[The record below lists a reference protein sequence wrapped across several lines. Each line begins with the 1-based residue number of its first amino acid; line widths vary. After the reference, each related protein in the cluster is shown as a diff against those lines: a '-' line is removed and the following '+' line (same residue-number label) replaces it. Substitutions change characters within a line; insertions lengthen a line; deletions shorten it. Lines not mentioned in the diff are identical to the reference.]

1 MVEIGELIERI
12 LKSADGDAKK
22 YRDVLTLI
30 KHLEHEGE
38 FEVGN
43 KATKDVVYMFNDEN
57 YRAAHKWSKVLRAR
71 IREELGKK
79 ADGDMYDLYKDVLK
93 FDAKSD
99 FDSYCLFLEWN
110 RPAYRKF
117 YAPRRTV
124 LLPLVADLQKLYD
137 GELDFLGVSLPP
149 RVGKLLSDDTDV
161 LTTNGWKK
169 HGDLVV
175 GDYVYGLDGKPV
187 KVTHVF
193 PKNVA
198 NKRVWFTNG
207 EHIDCHENHE
217 WYVYNRHRQKYETL
231 ETKYI
236 AEHNLSGVIGSRGSR
251 FFYQIPL
258 VSPIENPDIDL
269 PVAPYTLGAWL
280 GDGRNQSPDI
290 CGAKEDYAIVES
302 ILDEGYKMSWHTT
315 HKTTGVEYYGFKDLR
330 KDLQSVG
337 MCHSRRTV
345 PKHIPD
351 VYFTASVKQRLE
363 LLAGLLDTDG
373 TLVRKE
379 NRYHFATAEETL
391 RDSFV
396 ALVSSFGWRCCV
408 TKHDPCVSSS
418 GIAGRR
424 PCWSISFNPTL
435 EIPCRLP
442 RKQLKIFSKKRKIAI
457 MRIEDIEPKPG
468 NCISVEGGIYR
479 VGRTMI
485 PTHNSTLCIFFMSWL
500 MGNRP
505 TTANVM
511 SGHSDKLTEPFFRE
525 VLNILTDDTTYLWK
539 EVFPDV
545 HIHSVSAKNE
555 QIDLGTKSRFP
566 TFTAR
571 SVGGTLTGAV
581 EIGTGGCLYCDD
593 LIEDREES
601 LSPER
606 LDNKYNAYLNQ
617 LKDRKKDGAFELM
630 VGTRWNVLDPLG
642 RIEQQYRDN
651 PRYKF
656 DVIPAVDE
664 NGHSNFNYPY
674 NLGFSDEY
682 YADMKAS
689 IDDAEWCAKYMGN
702 PYIREGLLYPNES
715 LRRFFETP
723 DREPDAVVAVC
734 DPAQGGGDDT
744 FMPIFAQYGEDHYL
758 VDCVCS
764 PAMPEVVDGMCAEA
778 LIKNA
783 VQLCQFEVNSGG
795 GRAADNCEK
804 RLKEKGG
811 STRITKKQTQANK
824 ETKIYINS
832 GWIKEHVLFLDDRR
846 IQAGSQYQR
855 MMRLLTSYVVVGNNK
870 TDDVPDG
877 LAQYALYQQRE
888 VLSNRVVIARRP
900 F

>member
-1 MVEIGELIERI
+1 MIEIGTLIERI
-12 LKSADGDAKK
+12 FKSGDGDAKK
-22 YRDVLTLI
+22 YRDILTLI

-43 KATKDVVYMFNDEN
+43 KATKDVVYMFNDDN
-57 YRAAHKWSKVLRAR
+57 YKAAHKWSKVLRAK

-79 ADGDMYDLYKDVLK
+79 ADADMYDLYKEVLK
-93 FDAKSD
+93 FDARSD

-117 YAPRRTV
+117 YAPRRSV
-124 LLPLVADLQKLYD
+124 LLPIVEDLQRLYD

-149 RVGKLLSDDTDV
+149 RSGK
-161 LTTNGWKK
+161 
-169 HGDLVV
+169 
-175 GDYVYGLDGKPV
+175 
-187 KVTHVF
+187 
-193 PKNVA
+193 
-198 NKRVWFTNG
+198 
-207 EHIDCHENHE
+207 
-217 WYVYNRHRQKYETL
+217 
-231 ETKYI
+231 
-236 AEHNLSGVIGSRGSR
+236 
-251 FFYQIPL
+251 
-258 VSPIENPDIDL
+258 
-269 PVAPYTLGAWL
+269 
-280 GDGRNQSPDI
+280 
-290 CGAKEDYAIVES
+290 
-302 ILDEGYKMSWHTT
+302 
-315 HKTTGVEYYGFKDLR
+315 
-330 KDLQSVG
+330 
-337 MCHSRRTV
+337 
-345 PKHIPD
+345 
-351 VYFTASVKQRLE
+351 
-363 LLAGLLDTDG
+363 
-373 TLVRKE
+373 
-379 NRYHFATAEETL
+379 
-391 RDSFV
+391 
-396 ALVSSFGWRCCV
+396 
-408 TKHDPCVSSS
+408 
-418 GIAGRR
+418 
-424 PCWSISFNPTL
+424 
-435 EIPCRLP
+435 
-442 RKQLKIFSKKRKIAI
+442 
-457 MRIEDIEPKPG
+457 
-468 NCISVEGGIYR
+468 
-479 VGRTMI
+479 
-485 PTHNSTLCIFFMSWL
+485 STLCIFFMSWL

-505 TTANVM
+505 MAASVM

-545 HIHSVSAKNE
+545 HIHNVSAKNE

-571 SVGGTLTGAV
+571 SVSGTLTGAV

-664 NGHSNFNYPY
+664 EGHSNFNYPY

-702 PYIREGLLYPNES
+702 PYIREGLLYPAES

-804 RLKEKGG
+804 RLKERGG
-811 STRITKKQTQANK
+811 TTRITKKQTQANK

-855 MMRLLTSYVVVGNNK
+855 MMRLLSSYVVVGNNK

-888 VLSNRVVIARRP
+888 VLSNRIVVARRP